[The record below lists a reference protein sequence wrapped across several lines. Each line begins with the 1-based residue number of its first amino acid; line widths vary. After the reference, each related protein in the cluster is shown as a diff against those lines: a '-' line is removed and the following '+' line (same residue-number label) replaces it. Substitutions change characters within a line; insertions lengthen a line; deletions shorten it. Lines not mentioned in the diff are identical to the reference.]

1 MRRLEALLPKS
12 GTAPEHCLDGARLLA
27 ILGEAYGHGSPNA
40 QRRTLQRDLEAL
52 VKEARIEA
60 VNPGG
65 KPLRYR
71 RCGDG
76 EVVAP
81 EAFRLFGGAGAE
93 DGHHVRRRLRS
104 AVPVAGAWYEGYAFE
119 RFADAP
125 LTLWLPTGRSRGREG
140 A

>member
-1 MRRLEALLPKS
+1 MPAAHQTRIQRLRRLEALLPKP

-27 ILGEAYGHGSPNA
+27 ILGEAYGHGSPSA
-40 QRRTLQRDLEAL
+40 QRRALQRDLEAL

-81 EAFRLFGGAGAE
+81 EAFRHVVAE
-93 DGHHVRRRLRS
+93 QARKMATMYGDASDQRCPKLAPGMKATHSSALRMRR
-104 AVPVAGAWYEGYAFE
+104 
-119 RFADAP
+119 
-125 LTLWLPTGRSRGREG
+125 
-140 A
+140 